1 MRSFVFAAA
10 FVARLF
16 AWASLESSE
25 ATASR
30 SQRASTGR
38 VRPAANFKSQ
48 PIETGFVIADG
59 RYVPPPYIVE
69 VQGGD
74 IAISGR
80 LLHVAEAASP
90 GGAREYGGPAV
101 TGRAADIQR
110 WLSQGCLLFIRD
122 QQLAWVVARGQTHW
136 LLLTLDSVQP
146 PEFKLDQIEAEEN
159 IPRDAEF
166 WSETIREFEPSD
178 ALRER
183 VNADLAGPTA
193 EQRQSAV
200 PSPGLMY
207 ALNVGGMALVVLA
220 FGALLGH
227 QPRSC
232 QCRTCAHCG
241 DGASF
246 LVRNV
251 ALIVLLSA
259 FDLGCTLLGTAN
271 GIMSELNPLAESVVH
286 SPVALS
292 AFKLTAT
299 LVGAGILIG
308 LRRHQRAQLASWWV
322 CLFCSLLAF
331 RWVSFHSLF
340 MA

>member
-1 MRSFVFAAA
+1 MRSFIVATA
-10 FVARLF
+10 FVAILF
-16 AWASLESSE
+16 GWFALRSPE

-30 SQRASTGR
+30 SKRVATGE
-38 VRPAANFKSQ
+38 VQPPARFQS
-48 PIETGFVIADG
+48 ELVDSGFVIVNG
-59 RYVPPPYIVE
+59 RYFPPPYLVE
-69 VQGGD
+69 LRGSDLV
-74 IAISGR
+74 ISGQVIR
-80 LLHVAEAASP
+80 VTETP
-90 GGAREYGGPAV
+90 VGAREYSGPKAAD
-101 TGRAADIQR
+101 RAADVQR
-110 WLSQGCLLFIRD
+110 WLRQGCLLFARD
-122 QQLAWVVARGQTHW
+122 ERLALIVPRGQTHW
-136 LLLTLDSVQP
+136 LLLTLGSVQS
-146 PEFKLDQIEAEEN
+146 PEYKLEHIEGDEN
-159 IPRDAEF
+159 IPKDPEF
-166 WSETIREFEPSD
+166 WSATVREFEPSD

-183 VNADLAGPTA
+183 VQGELGSHEF
-193 EQRQSAV
+193 EQWVAA

-220 FGALLGH
+220 FGALLGN
-227 QPRSC
+227 QPRTC
-232 QCRTCAHCG
+232 QCHSCTHSG
-241 DGASF
+241 DGSSF
-246 LVRNV
+246 LMRNV

-271 GIMSELNPLAESVVH
+271 GIMSELNPLADSVIH

-299 LVGAGILIG
+299 FVGAGILIG